1 MDGCA
6 FSLLLLRFTWSDRYP
21 EGSEADQYESTVS
34 TPQTT
39 PAPSLP
45 PPPTA
50 PPKIVPPKS
59 DSTTERLGKYKKRA
73 LACTDD
79 NSEEDD
85 DVDMDDIESNDS
97 SGSSVDSDHV
107 PAKRLR
113 TSIATRS
120 SRTTPTPSLPIETD
134 ISQSPP
140 PAVHDNPPP
149 AVRDDFPLAVRD
161 DPPLVNTNS
170 PALGGLDFGPG
181 PGSIGA
187 HVNPTGDTAPSTMSS
202 PSHAPL
208 PDIVASTPPVPSRP
222 SLPSLASDS
231 GEIPD
236 FLIGKHDIYGYF
248 SSVKEP
254 GFQALLKIY
263 ITFELT
269 NRSSVRGILATAR
282 RPKAVGWWSGRA
294 RPDKIPPY
302 DSLNSFTSSIV
313 EWWTFVQP
321 DWRKIEPGKVSRA
334 TGDWERLYQPGV
346 NGLLNIVAL
355 AHWWAR
361 ILEQRESP
369 VNETYSWFVA
379 DVTWVLSQLTAA
391 ARLDIY

>member
-6 FSLLLLRFTWSDRYP
+6 FPLFLLRFTRSDHYP
-21 EGSEADQYESTVS
+21 EGSEANQHESAAS
-34 TPQTT
+34 TPRTT

-45 PPPTA
+45 PPPMA

-73 LACTDD
+73 LICTED
-79 NSEEDD
+79 NSEDDD

-120 SRTTPTPSLPIETD
+120 SRTTPTPSLSIEAD
-134 ISQSPP
+134 ISQPP
-140 PAVHDNPPP
+140 SPAVHDDSPS
-149 AVRDDFPLAVRD
+149 AARDNFPLAVRD
-161 DPPLVNTNS
+161 DPPPVHTNS
-170 PALGGLDFGPG
+170 PGLGDLDLGPG

-187 HVNPTGDTAPSTMSS
+187 HVYPTGDTAPCTTS
-202 PSHAPL
+202 PPCHAPP
-208 PDIVASTPPVPSRP
+208 PDIDVSSPPVPSRP
-222 SLPSLASDS
+222 SSPSPTSDP

-248 SSVKEP
+248 SSLKEP
-254 GFQALLKIY
+254 GFQALLKSY
-263 ITFELT
+263 ITFELA
-269 NRSSVRGILATAR
+269 NRSSVRGMLATVR

-294 RPDKIPPY
+294 RPNKIPPY
-302 DSLNSFTSSIV
+302 DSLNSFTGSIV

-346 NGLLNIVAL
+346 NGLLNFVAL
-355 AHWWAR
+355 AYWWAR
-361 ILEQRESP
+361 ILQQRESP
-369 VNETYSWFVA
+369 VDKTYSWFVA

-391 ARLDIY
+391 ARMDIY